1 MGKLRLPSERAT
13 RLAAGLIMFSYAT
26 CHLLSHATGLFLLDA
41 IQAVGHDI
49 ILAPWRT
56 PPGLVLLLFAFL
68 THLGLGLKAL
78 YRRRHLRMPPI
89 EAWQLGLGLVTPLLI
104 APHVTDARLGVLL
117 YGLEDSYFRVLYVF
131 WVADPAVSLSRQL
144 ALLVA
149 VWIHGCIGI
158 YMWLRSRSWFVR
170 RLRWFTGAA
179 IALPTLAILGVINA
193 GWDTI
198 LRNAVTPGFAAAHA
212 PGPEAAAAVAVLSL
226 RLQLVYIAIVGG
238 VLVLRAIRNAY
249 ERRLTGITID
259 YRAMRQVTVP
269 RGFSL
274 LEASRWA
281 AIPHTSVC
289 GGRARCTTCRVRI
302 WHGLDGLAPA
312 APIEQNALKWIRA
325 PHDVRLACQVRPE
338 TDITITPLVPISRLR
353 DGLRLDLSEARER
366 NVTALHADL
375 RDSVRLAAGRLPY
388 DALFIVDR
396 YIQATTSA
404 ILSNGGHITS
414 VAGDGIMSVFGV
426 DCDAAT
432 AARQALSAAEALWRG
447 IDRISDDLAD
457 DIGSRLRF
465 GIGIHSGLAVIG
477 TLGSPNQ
484 QSLQFLGDTGNIA
497 ARLQSLSRD
506 MNCTLVLSAE
516 TAATAGREDARWR
529 HATVDIRGA
538 DSVMPVFLI
547 DACEGLVDSGLAVP
561 AP

>member
-1 MGKLRLPSERAT
+1 
-13 RLAAGLIMFSYAT
+13 
-26 CHLLSHATGLFLLDA
+26 
-41 IQAVGHDI
+41 
-49 ILAPWRT
+49 
-56 PPGLVLLLFAFL
+56 
-68 THLGLGLKAL
+68 
-78 YRRRHLRMPPI
+78 
-89 EAWQLGLGLVTPLLI
+89 
-104 APHVTDARLGVLL
+104 
-117 YGLEDSYFRVLYVF
+117 
-131 WVADPAVSLSRQL
+131 
-144 ALLVA
+144 
-149 VWIHGCIGI
+149 
-158 YMWLRSRSWFVR
+158 
-170 RLRWFTGAA
+170 
-179 IALPTLAILGVINA
+179 
-193 GWDTI
+193 
-198 LRNAVTPGFAAAHA
+198 
-212 PGPEAAAAVAVLSL
+212 
-226 RLQLVYIAIVGG
+226 
-238 VLVLRAIRNAY
+238 
-249 ERRLTGITID
+249 
-259 YRAMRQVTVP
+259 
-269 RGFSL
+269 
-274 LEASRWA
+274 
-281 AIPHTSVC
+281 
-289 GGRARCTTCRVRI
+289 
-302 WHGLDGLAPA
+302 
-312 APIEQNALKWIRA
+312 
-325 PHDVRLACQVRPE
+325 VRPG

-414 VAGDGIMSVFGV
+414 IAGDGIMSVFGV

-477 TLGSPNQ
+477 TLGPPNQ

-516 TAATAGREDARWR
+516 TAATAGRQDARWR
-529 HATVDIRGA
+529 HAEVDIRGA
-538 DSVMPVFLI
+538 DSAMPVFLI